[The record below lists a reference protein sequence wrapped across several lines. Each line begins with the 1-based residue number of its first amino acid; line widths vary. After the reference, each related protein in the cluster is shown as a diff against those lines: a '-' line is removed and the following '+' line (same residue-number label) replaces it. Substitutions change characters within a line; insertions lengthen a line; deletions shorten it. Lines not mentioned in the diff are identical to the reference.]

1 MLEAE
6 LLKTIFRDATDL
18 VVILRSDRCIK
29 TANPAFNKTVPGA
42 REGVDFMDLVVPA
55 ARSRVLTELVRAAGG
70 EEVLVEIPHGTA
82 SEQAAV
88 IEYRFF
94 PIDGGMVAAMGR
106 PRVPEV
112 SAKEAL
118 GQARAELQMKSRM
131 LDEIQLELTQ
141 VPFIDPAT
149 GVWNRMQVIERLAG
163 EWSRCER
170 YGSPLTCLL
179 IDVENLEALRA
190 GNSGVA
196 VDEALKAVA
205 RRLKAVVRDHD
216 IVGRYGGDCFVIVA
230 VQSDSDGARSLIG
243 RIQEMV
249 ASEPVS
255 IDQGLVPLTIRIGG
269 ATNKS
274 EGVEIL
280 EDLFS
285 VAESAL
291 EDARSENVDAKVAS
305 EMAV

>member
-6 LLKTIFRDATDL
+6 LLQTIFRDAADL
-18 VVILRSDRCIK
+18 VVILRSDRCIE
-29 TANPAFNKTVPGA
+29 TANPAFERTVPRA
-42 REGVDFMDLVVPA
+42 RPGVDFMDLVVPS
-55 ARSRVLTELVRAAGG
+55 ARNRVLRELVRAAGG
-70 EEVLVEIPHGTA
+70 DEVLLEVPHGTA
-82 SEQAAV
+82 SEHAVV

-94 PIDGGMVAAMGR
+94 PIEGGMVAAMGR
-106 PRVPEV
+106 PRARDV
-112 SAKEAL
+112 SAKEEL
-118 GQARAELQMKSRM
+118 GQARAELQVKSRM

-149 GVWNRMQVIERLAG
+149 GVWNRMQVIERLSG

-179 IDVENLEALRA
+179 IDVENLDGLRT
-190 GNSGVA
+190 NSSGVA

-216 IVGRYGGDCFVIVA
+216 IVGRYSGDCFVVVA
-230 VQSDSDGARSLIG
+230 VQSDLDGARSLID

-255 IDQGLVPLTIRIGG
+255 VDQRSVPLTIRIGG

-291 EDARSENVDAKVAS
+291 EDARSENVNAKVAS
-305 EMAV
+305 ELAA